1 MVNKKRFKAALG
13 VAGMLA
19 MVLAT
24 GCVSM
29 EKRASE
35 LNEVKADWTSPDSA
49 RNNFAVNTGKADS
62 TVPYEGQSRLYV
74 VSDHHDL
81 AFFGLDDDNQP
92 KGTLQTAVAG
102 AALGALGLAT
112 DSAWRGINAT
122 NGQVVII
129 PPGKHTAHVGYT
141 NTGSKTQKG
150 LMGETSVANPPI
162 YFKLDVLFEAG
173 RSYVLYRIGGGG
185 ENEPGDL
192 SIGTVESYI
201 DKTSKSE
208 WEEAIGNN
216 PQRSVRV
223 LQSPLSKPSFNP
235 FAGPSTFTYQAV
247 FGDYAGYR
255 QMVSEQWK
263 ARIADT
269 TERFTW
275 MKIEDWQV
283 ADAPSEPPKD
293 TLEELENH
301 RKERA
306 SIARYLQRT
315 GFKAERKKWYVLTA
329 EERPGETYYVNG
341 GFLADD
347 YYKQK

>member
-1 MVNKKRFKAALG
+1 MVNKKNVKAALG
-13 VAGMLA
+13 AAGMLA
-19 MVLAT
+19 MVLTFGMMLA

-29 EKRASE
+29 EKRTSE
-35 LNEVKADWTSPDSA
+35 LNEVKADWTSPDSQ
-49 RNNFAVNTGKADS
+49 RNYFAVRTGKADS

-74 VSDHHDL
+74 VSDHL

-92 KGTLQTAVAG
+92 KGTLPGAVVG
-102 AALGALGLAT
+102 AALGALGMAT
-112 DSAWRGINAT
+112 DSSWRGINAT
-122 NGQVVII
+122 DGDVVII
-129 PPGKHTAHVGYT
+129 PPGKYVVHVGYT
-141 NTGSKTQKG
+141 NTGSKTQQG
-150 LMGETSVANPPI
+150 LMGETSISNPPI
-162 YFKLDVLFEAG
+162 YFKFDVPFEAG
-173 RSYVLYRIGGGG
+173 RSYVLYRIGGGA
-185 ENEPGDL
+185 ENEPGNL

-201 DKTSKSE
+201 DKVSKSE
-208 WEEAIGNN
+208 WEEAIGS
-216 PQRSVRV
+216 RRV
-223 LQSPLSKPSFNP
+223 LQSPLSKPSLVNP
-235 FAGPSTFTYQAV
+235 FAGPSRFEYQEV

-255 QMVSEQWK
+255 QIVSEQWK

-293 TLEELENH
+293 TLEELEDH

-306 SIARYLQRT
+306 SIVQYLKRT

-329 EERPGETYYVNG
+329 KEKPGETYYVNG
-341 GFLADD
+341 GFVADG